1 MHTIKMAVF
10 DMAGTVVNEDN
21 VVYKTLQKAINECG
35 FQLTLDF
42 VLKHGAG
49 KEKHQAIKD
58 IIATDIDNVDDSMS
72 ASIFENFKKLL
83 VEAYEKLSV
92 TSYEGVEKTLYTLR
106 DNGIKVALNTGYD
119 TNTAQLLLDKMNWN
133 IGNEYDV
140 LVTADD
146 VVLGRPNPDMIV
158 EAMMKLNVQQE
169 ELVLKA
175 GDSIIDIE
183 EGKNANCGVTIGVTT
198 GAHTREQLL
207 SANPTYVLD
216 SLTDL
221 THLINFCN

>member
-1 MHTIKMAVF
+1 MHTTKLAVF

-21 VVYKTLQKAINECG
+21 VVYKTLQKAINERG
-35 FQLTLDF
+35 FQVTLDF
-42 VLKHGAG
+42 VLEHGAG

-58 IIATDIDNVDDSMS
+58 IIKADIGSVDADLA
-72 ASIFENFKKLL
+72 ASIFKDFKVLL
-83 VEAYEKLSV
+83 GKAYEQLEV
-92 TSYEGVEKTLYTLR
+92 DSYDGVEDLLLTLKE
-106 DNGIKVALNTGYD
+106 NGIKVALNTGYD
-119 TNTAQLLLDKMNWN
+119 THTAQLLLDKMDWVE
-133 IGNEYDV
+133 GKQYDV

-198 GAHTREQLL
+198 GAHTRQQLL
-207 SANPTYVLD
+207 SANPTHVLD
-216 SLTDL
+216 SLTEL
-221 THLINFCN
+221 KQLLLPS

>member
-1 MHTIKMAVF
+1 MHTIKLAVF

-21 VVYKTLQKAINECG
+21 VVYKTLQKAINERG
-35 FQLTLDF
+35 FQLTLAF
-42 VLKHGAG
+42 VLEHGAG

-58 IIATDIDNVDDSMS
+58 IIKADIGSVDAEMA
-72 ASIFENFKKLL
+72 ASIFEDFKVLL
-83 VEAYEKLSV
+83 NEAYHKLEV
-92 TSYEGVEKTLYTLR
+92 GSYDGVEQMLLSLKE
-106 DNGIKVALNTGYD
+106 NGIKVALNTGYD
-119 TNTAQLLLDKMNWN
+119 SKTAHLLLNKMHWTK
-133 IGNEYDV
+133 GKQYDV

-158 EAMMKLNVQQE
+158 EAMMKLNVHDE

-198 GAHTREQLL
+198 GAHTRHQLL
-207 SANPTYVLD
+207 SANPTHVLD
-216 SLTDL
+216 SLTEL
-221 THLINFCN
+221 RQLLLPS